1 MLWLD
6 FNKKVSDVCR
16 CADKILN
23 QLEIHADAVIA
34 NGGTAAQ
41 NSTAAN
47 TNRNNLKQ
55 IATSLKNHQLTPDP
69 VRSYPHK
76 TFIFWFAYP
85 SMMSQFSLYYTSYFT
100 KGFLN

>member
-1 MLWLD
+1 MKKHILIQGELLCTMNV
-6 FNKKVSDVCR
+6 FNVSR

-34 NGGTAAQ
+34 NGTAP
-41 NSTAAN
+41 NSAAT

-69 VRSYPHK
+69 VIS
-76 TFIFWFAYP
+76 
-85 SMMSQFSLYYTSYFT
+85 
-100 KGFLN
+100 